1 MKRVNSAMQRCWVM
15 LMALIFC
22 VSAFAQTTVKGL
34 VKDDLGEPLAG
45 VKIAVKGGQAIGTT
59 DLEGNFQIRCE
70 RGTTLVFTYM
80 GFLPREMTATTNMIV
95 VMSED
100 TKTLDEAVV
109 IGYGSVKKNDMT
121 GSVVAFRP
129 DEKNRGMITSP
140 QELLQGKVAGVVV
153 NTHSGEPGSGAMIR
167 VRGGSSLNASN
178 DPLIVIDGM
187 AMDNNATKG
196 MSNPLSLVNPN
207 DIESFTILKDASAT
221 AIYGSR
227 GSNGVILITTKK
239 GKVGGPI
246 KISYNGS
253 VSFATNFNTLDLMD
267 AQEYV
272 DFISKYYGEG
282 SKAWNLLGWKERDA
296 NGNPIKEKGTYN
308 TDWQDEI
315 YRTGVSHDHIVTFQ
329 GGVQAEDKSVF
340 AMPYRYSLG
349 YTSQEG
355 VLKNSSYQR
364 FTASVNLNPSFLD
377 NHLTFN
383 VNGKFVSNCSHPGNG
398 EAIGAAVGMDPTQP
412 VNYGGYFQ

>member
-1 MKRVNSAMQRCWVM
+1 M
-15 LMALIFC
+15 
-22 VSAFAQTTVKGL
+22 
-34 VKDDLGEPLAG
+34 
-45 VKIAVKGGQAIGTT
+45 
-59 DLEGNFQIRCE
+59 
-70 RGTTLVFTYM
+70 
-80 GFLPREMTATTNMIV
+80 REI
-95 VMSED
+95 
-100 TKTLDEAVV
+100 L
-109 IGYGSVKKNDMT
+109 
-121 GSVVAFRP
+121 R
-129 DEKNRGMITSP
+129 
-140 QELLQGKVAGVVV
+140 
-153 NTHSGEPGSGAMIR
+153 R
-167 VRGGSSLNASN
+167 VRKER
-178 DPLIVIDGM
+178 V
-187 AMDNNATKG
+187 
-196 MSNPLSLVNPN
+196 
-207 DIESFTILKDASAT
+207 FTILKDASAT

-398 EAIGAAVGMDPTQP
+398 EAIGPQRVLRSHREVHRCQP
-412 VNYGGYFQ
+412 HR